1 MPLAAWRPHLNLFGI
16 FLIGTLCMVLTA
28 KKKKGLYIVL
38 GILAFFLIIRLIL
51 PYVLLH
57 YANKALA
64 NLHGYYGQIRD
75 LDLALYRGAYKVK
88 HIYLHKKDTVTGEQT
103 EFFDCPLVD
112 LSVHWRALMK
122 GKIAGELEFEDPT
135 LRFVKEKVEPKQ
147 VVRDSSDFRKMLD
160 NFMPLD
166 VNRFEI
172 KNGVV
177 KYIDQFSNPAV
188 DIYMHSVNIRAENLT
203 NVQSEAVLPSTV
215 VASANIY
222 GGTLDFSMRLDPLAN
237 DPTFD
242 MDAELRNTY
251 LPQLNNFFKAY
262 GKFDV
267 SRGNFGLFA
276 EAAASNGEFVG
287 YVKPVIK
294 DLKVIGPED
303 KNDPLYQKFW
313 ENIVGGAGL
322 IFRNYRHNQVATKI
336 PMKGTFNNTRV
347 GIITGVLEILR
358 NAFIQALRPSIDEE
372 INIHTVS
379 AENPARKGPLKDLFE
394 SKDKKDEG
402 SQEKTEDE
410 KSKKELRKE
419 KREERR
425 EKQHGKQEENKKD

>member
-1 MPLAAWRPHLNLFGI
+1 ME
-16 FLIGTLCMVLTA
+16 LTA
-28 KKKKGLYIVL
+28 KRKRSLYIIS
-38 GILAFFLIIRLIL
+38 GILAFFIIIRLIL
-51 PYVLLH
+51 PYVALH
-57 YANKALA
+57 YANKAMGR
-64 NLHGYYGQIRD
+64 LHGYYGHIED
-75 LDLALYRGAYKVK
+75 LDLAIYRGAYKVK

-112 LSVHWRALMK
+112 LSIHWGALMK
-122 GKIAGELEFEDPT
+122 GKIAGELELDDPT

-147 VVRDSSDFRKMLD
+147 VVRDSSTFRKMLD

-177 KYIDQFSNPAV
+177 KYIDQFSSPNV

-222 GGTLDFSMRLDPLAN
+222 GGELNFNMRLDPLA
-237 DPTFD
+237 DKPTFD
-242 MDAELRNTY
+242 MDTELRDTE
-251 LPQLNNFFKAY
+251 LPQLNSFFKAY
-262 GKFDV
+262 AKFDV
-267 SRGNFGLFA
+267 SRGTFGLFA
-276 EAAASNGEFVG
+276 EAAADKGKFVG
-287 YVKPVIK
+287 YVKPVMR

-303 KNDPLYQKFW
+303 KNDPLLQKFW
-313 ENIVGGAGL
+313 ENIVGGIGL
-322 IFRNYRHNQVATKI
+322 IFRNYPHNQIATKI
-336 PMKGTFNNTRV
+336 PIEGTFEKTKV

-372 INIHTVS
+372 INIHTVNANS
-379 AENPARKGPLKDLFE
+379 PAKKGILKDLFE
-394 SKDKKDEG
+394 DKNKTEES
-402 SQEKTEDE
+402 SQEKPEGE

-425 EKQHGKQEENKKD
+425 EKRREKNN